1 MYPFG
6 FRQCLSLFIALTL
19 FGLSCKKGQKPDSQP
34 PAVAVKGADVS
45 WITEMENQGKK
56 FFNTSGTEEDL
67 FAILKGVGM
76 NAIRLRVWVA
86 PPDGYNAPTDV
97 LAKAKRAASAGMDV
111 LIDFHYSDSWADPG
125 QQTIPASWTDHSL
138 AALGEQVAA
147 HTVAVLSQLK
157 QAGVSVRWVQ
167 VGNETN
173 DGMLWPTGK
182 ASVDMASF
190 ASLIDSGYS
199 AVKSVYPQAKVIV
212 HLSNG
217 FDNSLFR
224 WMFDGLKANGTR
236 WDVIGMSMYPAVHNW
251 KLLNEQALAN
261 MNDMV
266 TRYDK
271 EVMMVECGMPWD
283 QPQGT
288 RQFLTDLIQKVQSV
302 EKGRGIGV
310 FYWEPE
316 AYGNWKGYTLGA
328 FDNSGKPTVA
338 LDAFR

>member
-1 MYPFG
+1 M
-6 FRQCLSLFIALTL
+6 
-19 FGLSCKKGQKPDSQP
+19 
-34 PAVAVKGADVS
+34 VKGADVS
-45 WITEMENQGKK
+45 WLTEMENRGKK
-56 FFNTSGTEEDL
+56 FHNPSGVEEDL

-86 PPDGYNAPTDV
+86 PPDGYNALTDV
-97 LAKAKRAASAGMDV
+97 LAKAKRAAAAGMDV

-125 QQTIPASWTDHSL
+125 QQTIPASWTDRSL
-138 AALGEQVAA
+138 AALREQVAA
-147 HTVAVLSQLK
+147 HTIAVLSQLK
-157 QAGVSVRWVQ
+157 QAGVPVRWVQ

-182 ASVDMASF
+182 ASENMASF
-190 ASLIDSGYS
+190 ASLIDGGYG
-199 AVKSVYPQAKVIV
+199 AVKSVDPQAKVIV

-224 WMFDGLKANGTR
+224 WMFDGLKANGAR
-236 WDVIGMSMYPAVHNW
+236 WDVIGMSMYPAAHNW

-266 TRYDK
+266 TRYGK
-271 EVMMVECGMPWD
+271 EVMVVECGMPWG
-283 QPQGT
+283 QPLDA
-288 RQFLTDLIQKVQSV
+288 RQFLADLIHKVQSV

>member
-6 FRQCLSLFIALTL
+6 FRQCLSLFIALIL

-34 PAVAVKGADVS
+34 PAVMVKGADVS
-45 WITEMENQGKK
+45 WLTEMENRGKK
-56 FFNTSGTEEDL
+56 FYNPSGVEEDL

-76 NAIRLRVWVA
+76 NTIRLRVWVA
-86 PPDGYNAPTDV
+86 PPDGYNALTDV
-97 LAKAKRAASAGMDV
+97 LAKAKRAAAAGMDV

-125 QQTIPASWTDHSL
+125 QQTIPASWTDRSL
-138 AALGEQVAA
+138 AALREQVAA
-147 HTVAVLSQLK
+147 HTIAVLSQLK
-157 QAGVSVRWVQ
+157 QAGVPVRWVQ

-182 ASVDMASF
+182 ASENMASF
-190 ASLIDSGYS
+190 ASLIDSGYG

-224 WMFDGLKANGTR
+224 WMFDGLKTNGAR
-236 WDVIGMSMYPAVHNW
+236 WDVIGMSMYPAAHNW

-266 TRYDK
+266 TRYGK
-271 EVMMVECGMPWD
+271 EVMVVECGMPWD
-283 QPQGT
+283 QPLDA
-288 RQFLTDLIQKVQSV
+288 RQFLADLIHKVQSV

>member
-1 MYPFG
+1 ML
-6 FRQCLSLFIALTL
+6 RQLA
-19 FGLSCKKGQKPDSQP
+19 DSVTDDQ
-34 PAVAVKGADVS
+34 
-45 WITEMENQGKK
+45 
-56 FFNTSGTEEDL
+56 
-67 FAILKGVGM
+67 
-76 NAIRLRVWVA
+76 LRA
-86 PPDGYNAPTDV
+86 
-97 LAKAKRAASAGMDV
+97 RAERA
-111 LIDFHYSDSWADPG
+111 
-125 QQTIPASWTDHSL
+125 L
-138 AALGEQVAA
+138 AAIDQ
-147 HTVAVLSQLK
+147 
-157 QAGVSVRWVQ
+157 QAGRLTRWEIAGPYWV
-167 VGNETN
+167 
-173 DGMLWPTGK
+173 
-182 ASVDMASF
+182 
-190 ASLIDSGYS
+190 
-199 AVKSVYPQAKVIV
+199 
-212 HLSNG
+212 
-217 FDNSLFR
+217 
-224 WMFDGLKANGTR
+224 DGLKANGTR